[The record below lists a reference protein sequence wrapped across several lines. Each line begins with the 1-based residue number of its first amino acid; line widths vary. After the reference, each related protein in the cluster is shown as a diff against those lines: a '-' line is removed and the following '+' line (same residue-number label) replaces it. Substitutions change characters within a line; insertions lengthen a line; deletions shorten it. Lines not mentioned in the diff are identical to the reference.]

1 MEKDQLEKELN
12 QAVDGLL
19 LKSDIE
25 APFEFFY
32 RELEQGE
39 AFSPKKV
46 TEWTGEATGMEV
58 KTRELDEFFHEMGGI
73 SADIRNK
80 GESNEKRYQM
90 LKSKLNDL
98 LEDVKV
104 YMIHEIGSQVFIL
117 GKAENGDY
125 AGLRTM
131 VVHDESSVD

>member
-12 QAVDGLL
+12 QTVDGLL
-19 LKSDIE
+19 MKSDIE

-39 AFSPKKV
+39 EFSPKKV
-46 TEWTGEATGMEV
+46 TEWTGEATGMDV
-58 KTRELDEFFHEMGGI
+58 QIRELDEFFEEMGGV

-80 GESNEKRYQM
+80 GETDENRSQ
-90 LKSKLNDL
+90 LLQSKLNEL

-104 YMIHEIGSQVFIL
+104 YMIKEIGLLVLII
-117 GKAENGDY
+117 GKAADGNY

-131 VVHDESSVD
+131 VVEDESSVD